1 MRKQYIKL
9 FVFTLIFDLVY
20 LIGFNWER
28 QFRDARIY
36 GGPFALSFVPAL
48 FLYMIFYGYYSYI
61 ATKKLII
68 PNCLL
73 LFLLVL
79 LFVGWSFIAEG
90 ISETLILS
98 NLLLCFV
105 DGFRFVGFS
114 LLSGLLT
121 KIVCFLRKNK

>member
-48 FLYMIFYGYYSYI
+48 FLYMIF
-61 ATKKLII
+61 LWV
-68 PNCLL
+68 
-73 LFLLVL
+73 LFIYCNQKVDYPQLLVA
-79 LFVGWSFIAEG
+79 VFISIAFCWMEFY
-90 ISETLILS
+90 S
-98 NLLLCFV
+98 
-105 DGFRFVGFS
+105 
-114 LLSGLLT
+114 
-121 KIVCFLRKNK
+121 